1 MKTQVAKWG
10 NSMAVRIPRT
20 VAVAAKF
27 RLGDDVEMAVE
38 GPGTVKICRREHE
51 PTLQQLVDGITPEN
65 RHSETDW
72 GKPVGN
78 EVW

>member
-10 NSMAVRIPRT
+10 NSMAVRIPR
-20 VAVAAKF
+20 AVAAAARF

-38 GPGTVKICRREHE
+38 GPGTVKICRAKGE
-51 PTLQQLVDGITPEN
+51 PSLEQLVNQITPEN
-65 RHSETDW
+65 RHREADW